1 MGPIISVLGLLH
13 PDEAQSHNLHHCSHR
28 SARPPH
34 QPNMQPCHFTWESSE
49 VIISIYRIN
58 VRFRL
63 CLLELY
69 HLGQHVRHLAHAWL
83 LIVANVAYL
92 LVNYVG
98 IICRRT
104 LVISMSIVVPH
115 STVGVITFLATSLII
130 TCTDQDQ
137 PLSSQYCTIALL
149 L

>member
-1 MGPIISVLGLLH
+1 MELAWLQKCT
-13 PDEAQSHNLHHCSHR
+13 PDYLKLSEVSTIRTFSSRKWQGFAFS
-28 SARPPH
+28 SAL
-34 QPNMQPCHFTWESSE
+34 CWESSE
-49 VIISIYRIN
+49 VITSIYRIN

-69 HLGQHVRHLAHAWL
+69 HLGRHVRHLANAWL
-83 LIVANVAYL
+83 LIVANVVYL

-98 IICRRT
+98 IICPRT

-115 STVGVITFLATSLII
+115 STVGAITFLATSLII

-137 PLSSQYCTIALL
+137 PLSSQ
-149 L
+149 